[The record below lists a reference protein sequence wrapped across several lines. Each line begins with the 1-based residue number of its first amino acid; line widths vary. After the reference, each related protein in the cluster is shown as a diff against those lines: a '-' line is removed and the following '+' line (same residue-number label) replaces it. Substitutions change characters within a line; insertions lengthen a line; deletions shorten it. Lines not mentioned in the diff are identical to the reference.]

1 MNALYVNADLEEAK
15 KAVMELIGQH
25 SEEISKRSEEI
36 SKRSEEISKLSEEI
50 SKAKNQTIDAKTQAS
65 DAQNLLI
72 LAKNETI
79 TAKDEIT
86 VLTNKIARKNSMLKD
101 ATQTV
106 LRVEGQL
113 SVRGALEY
121 IRARIIDMQ
130 GKKIDFKE
138 PLDKTLSKLNTDVDF
153 QSTLKQV
160 AVKKQASPQY
170 LGTIMGTIW
179 SDVSKHFHG
188 RDDGVYI
195 RAGDYSKDECLVL
208 VALFEHYCI
217 QYSYFDSNGT
227 KVDFY
232 DGTII

>member
-1 MNALYVNADLEEAK
+1 MNALYVKADLEETK

-25 SEEISKRSEEI
+25 SEEISKHSEEI
-36 SKRSEEISKLSEEI
+36 L
-50 SKAKNQTIDAKTQAS
+50 KAKNQTIDAKTQAS
-65 DAQNLLI
+65 EAQNLLI

-79 TAKDEIT
+79 TTKDEIT
-86 VLTNKIARKNSMLKD
+86 VLTNDIAMKSSMLKD
-101 ATQTV
+101 ATQTI

-121 IRARIIDMQ
+121 IRARIIDKQ
-130 GKKIDFKE
+130 STKIDFKE
-138 PLDKTLSKLNTDVDF
+138 PLDKTLSKLNMDAGF
-153 QSTLKQV
+153 QSKLKQV
-160 AVKKQASPQY
+160 AAKKQASPQY

-188 RDDGVYI
+188 RDDGLYI

-232 DGTII
+232 DGKII